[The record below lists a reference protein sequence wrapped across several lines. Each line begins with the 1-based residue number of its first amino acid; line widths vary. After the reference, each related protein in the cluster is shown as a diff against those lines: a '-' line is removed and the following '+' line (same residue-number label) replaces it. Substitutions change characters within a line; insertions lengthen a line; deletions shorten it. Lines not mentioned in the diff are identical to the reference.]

1 MKDLRGDD
9 KPRLTYLVE
18 IKFDGQSYNISQDMW
33 DAMNAHALE
42 RGMDMSEYIAEAFTK
57 LKNESEPKQ
66 HLRGTT
72 KTNNL

>member
-1 MKDLRGDD
+1 
-9 KPRLTYLVE
+9 
-18 IKFDGQSYNISQDMW
+18 MW
-33 DAMNAHALE
+33 DAMNTHALE
-42 RGMDMSEYIAEAFTK
+42 RGMDMTEYIAEAFTK

>member
-1 MKDLRGDD
+1 
-9 KPRLTYLVE
+9 VE
-18 IKFDGQSYNISQDMW
+18 IKFEGETYNISQDMW
-33 DAMNAHALE
+33 DAMNVQAAE
-42 RGMDMSEYIAEAFTK
+42 WGMDMTEYIAEAFTK